1 MRDKNLAVSENICNF
16 VLGKSSIF
24 VSMIFVS
31 VFDVCVA
38 QNRVNGTFNTVG
50 YVANNPKVYVLP
62 EDSISTDGDEDVE
75 ATKEQSLD
83 SIPTNVIKS
92 RISNVSFPLKDIWI
106 TSPFGIRKDPMNRKR
121 RRMHNGL
128 DLRAKYEPVYAM
140 MPGVITAVSFSKNG
154 GYYVTVNHGICVCSY
169 LHLSKILVR
178 RGQRVQAGQMVAISG
193 NSGKRTTGPH
203 LHITC
208 RWGNEKGKFFNPVVL
223 LNFVADELL
232 NNLKS

>member
-1 MRDKNLAVSENICNF
+1 MRERNLAVSENICNF

-154 GYYVTVNHGICVCSY
+154 GYYGLSCNSWGINIC
-169 LHLSKILVR
+169 
-178 RGQRVQAGQMVAISG
+178 
-193 NSGKRTTGPH
+193 
-203 LHITC
+203 
-208 RWGNEKGKFFNPVVL
+208 
-223 LNFVADELL
+223 
-232 NNLKS
+232 

>member
-1 MRDKNLAVSENICNF
+1 MRERNLAVSENICNF

-83 SIPTNVIKS
+83 YTNKCNKEPYIQCVIPIEGYLDYLSIWDTEGS
-92 RISNVSFPLKDIWI
+92 
-106 TSPFGIRKDPMNRKR
+106 
-121 RRMHNGL
+121 
-128 DLRAKYEPVYAM
+128 
-140 MPGVITAVSFSKNG
+140 
-154 GYYVTVNHGICVCSY
+154 
-169 LHLSKILVR
+169 
-178 RGQRVQAGQMVAISG
+178 
-193 NSGKRTTGPH
+193 
-203 LHITC
+203 
-208 RWGNEKGKFFNPVVL
+208 
-223 LNFVADELL
+223 DE
-232 NNLKS
+232 

>member
-1 MRDKNLAVSENICNF
+1 MKKTDIYFKQNHLQVAKMRERNLAVSENICNF

-92 RISNVSFPLKDIWI
+92 RIGSV
-106 TSPFGIRKDPMNRKR
+106 
-121 RRMHNGL
+121 
-128 DLRAKYEPVYAM
+128 
-140 MPGVITAVSFSKNG
+140 
-154 GYYVTVNHGICVCSY
+154 
-169 LHLSKILVR
+169 
-178 RGQRVQAGQMVAISG
+178 
-193 NSGKRTTGPH
+193 
-203 LHITC
+203 
-208 RWGNEKGKFFNPVVL
+208 
-223 LNFVADELL
+223 
-232 NNLKS
+232 

>member
-1 MRDKNLAVSENICNF
+1 MRERNLAVSENICNF
-16 VLGKSSIF
+16 VLGKSS
-24 VSMIFVS
+24 IFVS